1 MARNVYGLDL
11 GTYEIKVFDKRKN
24 EIWCE
29 KNVIAMKDRKYIFSL
44 GDQAYEMYEK
54 SPDNIQVVFPM
65 KNGVIAHFDDMQ
77 YLLGNLL
84 KTGRQFVRGSEYV
97 IAVPTDV
104 TEVEKKAFFDLV
116 FHSEARAKSV
126 RIVERGLADALGC
139 GIDIMEEKGAFI
151 ANFGG
156 GTTELSVLSSGGI
169 VLNRLVKIG
178 GDSFDDAI
186 VSLVRHNLE
195 FLIGRMTAERL
206 RKEFGVFDQKTDT
219 AITVSGRDL
228 ITGVPG
234 QTEIPISLVRAA
246 MKDPIEE
253 CVHAIRTMIE
263 RTPPDVRRA
272 IEAKG
277 IYLTGGLSNMKGLST
292 YLQESIGLS
301 VISSPQA
308 ELCAVRGLQKIISD
322 KAYYRRLL
330 YSMLDDNYRWLR

>member
-126 RIVERGLADALGC
+126 RIVERGLVDALGC